1 MPKFGQWLAV
11 HGPHFLP
18 LTTYFFHWSIKRVAV
33 SHFSGLYFAD
43 MQRFEVHGE
52 CQVVVETPRL
62 VRVDRPAVVMT
73 DAVHGVTVHPCGD
86 KQTHF
91 IDYEVD
97 VPMCLHTIHASWKA
111 RLSVSDAAALTPST
125 LKLAITHGASVSL
138 APPMWLHRLEVAL
151 RDTGK
156 LTASGMVVGELSVC
170 GDGDSRVDVGGM
182 CVRELVHVERVK
194 ASRSVH
200 IECTQWTTIDA
211 PPGVV
216 TATSLT
222 QRVLPRIPTTLYD
235 GPCQFCQEERGTLA
249 GTCGHLFVCQRC
261 MEESG
266 AQRIYNAPCPLCR
279 STVHTLVSWA
289 PLRCLS

>member
-1 MPKFGQWLAV
+1 
-11 HGPHFLP
+11 
-18 LTTYFFHWSIKRVAV
+18 
-33 SHFSGLYFAD
+33 

-86 KQTHF
+86 KQPHF

-97 VPMCLHTIHASWKA
+97 VPMCLHTIHVSWKA
-111 RLSVSDAAALTPST
+111 RLCVSDATSLTAST
-125 LKLAITHGASVSL
+125 LKVAITHDASVSL
-138 APPMWLHRLEVAL
+138 TASMSLHRLEVAL
-151 RDTGK
+151 SDTGR
-156 LTASGMVVGELSVC
+156 LAAPGVVVGELRVC
-170 GDGDSRVDVGGM
+170 GDGGDSRVDVGGM
-182 CVRELVHVERVK
+182 CVRDSVRVEGVR
-194 ASRSVH
+194 ALRSVR

-211 PPGVV
+211 PLGVV
-216 TATSLT
+216 APTSLT
-222 QRVLPRIPTTLYD
+222 QRVLPRVPATLYD

-261 MEESG
+261 VEESG